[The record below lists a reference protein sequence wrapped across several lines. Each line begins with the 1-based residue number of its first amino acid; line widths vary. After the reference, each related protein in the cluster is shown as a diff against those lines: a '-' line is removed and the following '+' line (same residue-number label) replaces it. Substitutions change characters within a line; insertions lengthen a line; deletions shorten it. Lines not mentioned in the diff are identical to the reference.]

1 MITYEQLNNRS
12 NENIKELFYMQRC
25 TQGIDIVPIE
35 ENKAVV
41 LAEFLSVFAD
51 PGRIMILSTMLD
63 KEVCVSHIAQAVGKS
78 VSAVSH
84 QLKIMR
90 SQRLVRYVKDGKN
103 TYYTLDDDHVAD
115 VLRSALD
122 HIEHS

>member
-1 MITYEQLNNRS
+1 
-12 NENIKELFYMQRC
+12 MQRC
-25 TQGIDIVPIE
+25 THGIDIVPIE

-51 PGRIMILSTMLD
+51 PCRIRILSALLD
-63 KEVCVSHIAQAVGKS
+63 KEVCVSHIADAVGKS

-84 QLKIMR
+84 QLRVMR
-90 SQRLVRYVKDGKN
+90 NQRLVKYVKDGKN

>member
-1 MITYEQLNNRS
+1 
-12 NENIKELFYMQRC
+12 MQRC